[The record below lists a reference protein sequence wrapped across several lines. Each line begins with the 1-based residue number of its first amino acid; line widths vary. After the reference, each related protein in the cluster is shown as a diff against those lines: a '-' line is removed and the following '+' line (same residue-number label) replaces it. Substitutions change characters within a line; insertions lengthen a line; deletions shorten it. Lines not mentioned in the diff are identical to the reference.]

1 MKYYLKHN
9 LVIFLTVQSYLKKK
23 HHLLQI
29 FTLRQQKT
37 LQIICNSFLSLLFC
51 AVFESSVG
59 KKKEISRKKEKSLPL
74 LFHVLIPSST

>member
-29 FTLRQQKT
+29 FTLQQQKT
-37 LQIICNSFLSLLFC
+37 LEMICNSFHSVLFS
-51 AVFESSVG
+51 AIFEYSFGGKIEVNG
-59 KKKEISRKKEKSLPL
+59 KKKKK
-74 LFHVLIPSST
+74 PSSFPFMF